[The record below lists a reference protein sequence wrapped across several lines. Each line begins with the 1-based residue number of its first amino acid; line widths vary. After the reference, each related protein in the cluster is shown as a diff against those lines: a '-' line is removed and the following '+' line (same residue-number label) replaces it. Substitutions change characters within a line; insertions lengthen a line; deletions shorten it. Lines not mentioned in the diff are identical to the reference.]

1 MHELFEATKLTK
13 SDVAKNSGFLD
24 WNTQPSRFKCY
35 PEFSFRYRAQELGAY
50 AWLLDLRQITDSRLI
65 AKKPYDRL
73 NTPSAGNLHPIELY
87 VQIRNIKGIL
97 SGIYHIDVA
106 HQELVLIREIEK
118 EGLECSL
125 GMNMRYRGIILLLSL
140 VPFRSFWKYG
150 LRSWR
155 YLYLDAGHQ
164 IATIWALLKNQQHNA
179 TIVSGFDAKTLNYDM
194 GFEDKEFTCKV
205 FALGES
211 SDRKAEVM
219 SSALM
224 HVLPTDYTEAIPLLK
239 QQLEDESI
247 ITDTVLSV
255 PECITISEIDT
266 LLKTRRSAREF
277 TPLSL
282 QKPLVEQLMNMFEC
296 SASLI
301 LLRCEGYESGIYR
314 RKHLLRKGFFP
325 KECVDL
331 LVAQRFI
338 HSAAVVIVLHVKN
351 PDYQEHVNAGILA
364 QWMYLFAEQN
374 RLGCTGVGAYYDDA
388 LRSFLDT
395 DDEIV
400 YVIALGARS

>member
-1 MHELFEATKLTK
+1 MHKLFEATKLTK
-13 SDVAKNSGFLD
+13 RDVAKNSGFLD
-24 WNTQPSRFKCY
+24 WNTQPSRFKRY
-35 PEFSFRYRAQELGAY
+35 PEFCFRYRAGELGAY
-50 AWLLDLRQITDSRLI
+50 AWLLELRKITDSRLI

-118 EGLECSL
+118 EGWELSL
-125 GMNMRYRGIILLLSL
+125 GMHGRFRGILLLVSL

-164 IATIWALLKNQQHNA
+164 IATIWALLKNQQHNT
-179 TIVSGFDAKTLNYDM
+179 TIVSDFDTKTLNHDM

-205 FALGES
+205 FALGEE
-211 SDRKAEVM
+211 SDRQTEM
-219 SSALM
+219 MPHALM
-224 HVLPTDYTEAIPLLK
+224 HVMPTDYSEAMPMLK

-255 PECITISEIDT
+255 PECITISAVDT
-266 LLKTRRSAREF
+266 YLETRRSAREF
-277 TPLSL
+277 APSSL
-282 QKPLVEQLMNMFEC
+282 QKPLVEQLMNMFDS

-301 LLRCEGYESGIYR
+301 LLRAEGYESGIYR
-314 RKHLLRKGFFP
+314 EKHLCQKGFFAQ
-325 KECVDL
+325 KCVDL
-331 LVAQRFI
+331 LVTQRFI
-338 HSAAVVIVLHVKN
+338 HSAAVVIVLHVKH
-351 PDYQEHVNAGILA
+351 PDYQEHINAGVLA
-364 QWMYLFAEQN
+364 QWVYLFAQQN
-374 RLGCTGVGAYYDDA
+374 QLGCTGVGAYYDDA
-388 LRSFLDT
+388 LRLFLDT

-400 YVIALGARS
+400 YVIAVGARS